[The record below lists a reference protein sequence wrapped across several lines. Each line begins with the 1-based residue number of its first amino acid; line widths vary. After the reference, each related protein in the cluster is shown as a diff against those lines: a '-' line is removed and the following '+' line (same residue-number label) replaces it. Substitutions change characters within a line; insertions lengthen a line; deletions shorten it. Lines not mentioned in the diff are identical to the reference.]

1 MAKEVRIFFS
11 QSNQIVFSLKMACK
25 IKAIR
30 ERLTEIA
37 KDGTFHLDECRDE
50 KQVVHIE
57 TEQTHSFVREENV
70 IGRDD
75 DKSKVIKLLLE
86 SNEIENVSVIPIV
99 GLGGIGK
106 TTLAQLVYNDKKIIN
121 HFNLRM
127 WVCVSEIDGKK
138 YLLVLDDVWDDKNP
152 DKWAKLKD
160 LLMDGA
166 QGSKILVTTRN
177 EKVARIT
184 SKFPSQSLTR
194 LSEDESWSLFMQVA
208 FGRGLELKDK
218 ELVTIGKGILAKCL
232 GVPLAIRT
240 IGHLLCDHNRIS
252 DWLQF
257 RDCKLS
263 EIAPEENGIVPIL
276 KLSYDHLPSHLK
288 QCFAYCALFPKDFVF
303 EKKSLIYNWMA
314 QGFLYSKIKNACE
327 EDVGEEY
334 FMNLFSRSFFQEA
347 KYDKLGNIETCKMH
361 DLTQIVAGSEC
372 ILTTLDGK
380 SFNEKAHYVTFHVV
394 DSSAETSRE
403 IPPILVRSNNIRAI
417 SFLSQSFHWDGFNHK
432 STFKKLLSSIK
443 SVRMLDL
450 SNSRISKLPNSIG
463 KLKHLRYLKSF

>member
-1 MAKEVRIFFS
+1 MAEGVAFDIAGKLLNLLGSRVFHDIELAFGVRNEIRKLGDTVETIEAVLLDAEEQHIKKNHQVTVWLRRLKDAFYDADDLLDDFSTEVLKREDMTGNKMAKEVRIFFS

-25 IKAIR
+25 IKTIR

-37 KDGTFHLDECRDE
+37 KDRTFHLDECRDE

-127 WVCVSEIDGKK
+127 WVCVSDDFDVALIIRKIIKSANPKAVSNLNKLEMDQLQKHLHEEIDGKK

-208 FGRGLELKDK
+208 FGRGLEPKDK
-218 ELVTIGKGILAKCL
+218 ELVTIGKDILAKCL

-240 IGHLLCDHNRIS
+240 IGHLLCDHKRIS

-303 EKKSLIYNWMA
+303 EKKSFVDARSCTNE
-314 QGFLYSKIKNACE
+314 FLR
-327 EDVGEEY
+327 V
-334 FMNLFSRSFFQEA
+334 
-347 KYDKLGNIETCKMH
+347 
-361 DLTQIVAGSEC
+361 
-372 ILTTLDGK
+372 
-380 SFNEKAHYVTFHVV
+380 
-394 DSSAETSRE
+394 
-403 IPPILVRSNNIRAI
+403 
-417 SFLSQSFHWDGFNHK
+417 
-432 STFKKLLSSIK
+432 
-443 SVRMLDL
+443 
-450 SNSRISKLPNSIG
+450 
-463 KLKHLRYLKSF
+463 